1 MDGCLSHVEPLSS
14 LLAGCLGMVPASDW
28 PFSAAPQRA
37 PSLPPSLVPS
47 CALVFS
53 LCLTPNWFLPLP
65 WKLVLASSGEEETQV
80 GMEAVE
86 EEDVRASER
95 ARAPFGFGCTPSRPP
110 ARAKCDGQTD
120 RGRQEWHFCVAPRA
134 LPFPPHSRKW
144 TPLSA
149 FLSLWACRITLLV
162 LRAGCLAS
170 TRAREQ
176 EAATLAPLDCLP
188 TSVALGALLLSHF
201 HSNSRTRR
209 PQG

>member
-37 PSLPPSLVPS
+37 PSLPRSLVPS

-80 GMEAVE
+80 GMEAEE

-110 ARAKCDGQTD
+110 ARAKCDGQTE
-120 RGRQEWHFCVAPRA
+120 GAKNGIFAWPLAPSHFRPIPANG
-134 LPFPPHSRKW
+134 L

-149 FLSLWACRITLLV
+149 FLPLWACRITLLV

-176 EAATLAPLDCLP
+176 EAATLAPLAYLP
-188 TSVALGALLLSHF
+188 LRSLGALLLSHF

>member
-1 MDGCLSHVEPLSS
+1 MPSLSLFHSLRRLSAYLRCVIIVMQRGTISHTRPFGLNAEWMDGCLSHVEPLSS

-110 ARAKCDGQTD
+110 ALAKCDGQTE
-120 RGRQEWHFCVAPRA
+120 GAKNGIFAWPLAPSHFRPIPANGLLS
-134 LPFPPHSRKW
+134 LPFS
-144 TPLSA
+144 LSG
-149 FLSLWACRITLLV
+149 RVGLL
-162 LRAGCLAS
+162 CS
-170 TRAREQ
+170 Y
-176 EAATLAPLDCLP
+176 
-188 TSVALGALLLSHF
+188 
-201 HSNSRTRR
+201 
-209 PQG
+209 